1 VATVTRRARFPA
13 APAQG
18 EYDGGM
24 RLRWAL
30 PAGALAVAVA
40 ATVGARISVR
50 ALEQRAAVVLQ
61 QEAAAHGI
69 SIGATRVSWL
79 GPAVVRDLALT
90 TRTGARVTVDEARVS
105 WGLGGGR
112 EPRAHVRHV
121 ALRGV
126 RAQGGPLVV
135 EWPSADVD
143 VVSWLGAGYGEHVL
157 LRQSSGGQLEARWH
171 PRDDGGEVELSLAA
185 FDLSDVRVRWAAEP
199 LLTPGTWRGHVQ
211 VREVGQDIATEGT
224 LSAEAVRVSLPRSL
238 GLGRGE
244 YGVPTSLALAWEL
257 VRNGPALDLRRVS
270 ARLGG
275 IAVEGHGRLDQPEGL
290 PFFDFALRTRTEL
303 GPAFQTVGLR
313 LPDSVGADRLGT
325 ASLDVEASGPV
336 SRPADMRIVPRL
348 KYQSAPEAVEK
359 LQFLRR
365 PFRYRPEEMDG
376 LALDVREGTPDFIPL
391 AEVPPLFVRALL
403 ISEDAGFYGHP
414 GIDTA
419 EIPAALAANAERGS
433 AARGASTIT
442 QQLVK
447 NLFLSKDKSYG
458 RKVEEAALALIVDAA
473 VPKARLLEI
482 YLNVIE
488 WGPGLYGLVP
498 AARHYFGKRPD
509 ELTPKETAFLV
520 CVIPGPIRYHQAHAA
535 GHVGPGMEQLMVNL
549 LAKLRSVDALGE
561 DAYAQAVAEELRFAP
576 EVAPPPAPLTGVD

>member
-1 VATVTRRARFPA
+1 
-13 APAQG
+13 
-18 EYDGGM
+18 M

-40 ATVGARISVR
+40 ATVGARMSAR
-50 ALEQRAAVVLQ
+50 ALEQRAALVLQ
-61 QEAAAHGI
+61 RKAAARGI

-79 GPAVVRDLALT
+79 GPAVARDLALS

-121 ALRGV
+121 ALRGI
-126 RAQGGPLVV
+126 RAQRGPLVI

-143 VVSWLGAGYGEHVL
+143 VVSWQGAAYGERVL

-171 PRDDGGEVELSLAA
+171 PRDDGGEVELTLAA
-185 FDLSDVRVRWAAEP
+185 FDLSDVRIRWADDP
-199 LLTPGTWRGHVQ
+199 LVAPGTWRGHVQ
-211 VREVGQDIATEGT
+211 VRAAGGDVASMGS

-238 GLGRGE
+238 GLGHGG

-257 VRNGPALDLRRVS
+257 VRSGPAFDLRRVS

-290 PFFDFALRTRTEL
+290 LVFDLAVSTRTEL

-313 LPDSVGADRLGT
+313 LPDPVGADRLGT
-325 ASLDVEASGPV
+325 ASLDLEASGSV

-376 LALDVREGTPDFIPL
+376 LALDVREGAPDFIPL
-391 AEVPPLFVRALL
+391 ADVPPLFVRALL
-403 ISEDAGFYGHP
+403 LSEDAGFYGHP
-414 GIDTA
+414 GVDTA
-419 EIPAALAANAERGS
+419 EIPAAWAANAERGS

-482 YLNVIE
+482 YVNVIE

-520 CVIPGPIRYHQAHAA
+520 CVIPSPIRYHQAHVA

-561 DAYAQAVAEELRFAP
+561 DAYAQAVADELRFAP
-576 EVAPPPAPLTGVD
+576 EGAPVPAPLPVTD

>member
-1 VATVTRRARFPA
+1 
-13 APAQG
+13 
-18 EYDGGM
+18 M
-24 RLRWAL
+24 
-30 PAGALAVAVA
+30 
-40 ATVGARISVR
+40 SVR

-61 QEAAAHGI
+61 QKAAAHGI

-79 GPAVVRDLALT
+79 GPALVRDLALT
-90 TRTGARVTVDEARVS
+90 TRTGARVTVEEARVS

-126 RAQGGPLVV
+126 RAQRGPLVI
-135 EWPSADVD
+135 EWPSADLD
-143 VVSWLGAGYGEHVL
+143 VQAWQGGPYGERVV
-157 LRQSSGGQLEARWH
+157 LRQSSAGLLEASWR
-171 PRDDGGEVELSLAA
+171 PREDGGEAELSLAGI
-185 FDLSDVRVRWAAEP
+185 DLSSARIRWAAEP
-199 LLTPGTWRGHVQ
+199 LFAPGTWRGHVQ
-211 VREVGQDIATEGT
+211 VRATGDDVASRGS

-257 VRNGPALDLRRVS
+257 VRSGPALDLRRVS

-275 IAVEGHGRLDQPEGL
+275 IAVEGHGRLDQPDGL
-290 PFFDFALRTRTEL
+290 PFFDLAVSTRTEL

-313 LPDSVGADRLGT
+313 LPDPVGADRLGT

-348 KYQSAPEAVEK
+348 KYQSAPEAVER

-365 PFRYRPEEMDG
+365 PFRYRPEEMGG
-376 LALDVREGTPDFIPL
+376 LALDVREGAPDFIPL

-403 ISEDAGFYGHP
+403 LSEDAGFYGHP

-419 EIPAALAANAERGS
+419 EIPAAWAANAERGS
-433 AARGASTIT
+433 SARGASTIT

-498 AARHYFGKRPD
+498 AARHYFAKRPD

-520 CVIPGPIRYHQAHAA
+520 CVIPSPIRYHQAHVA
-535 GHVGPGMEQLMVNL
+535 GRVGPGMEQLMVNL
-549 LAKLRSVDALGE
+549 LAKLRSVDALSE

-576 EVAPPPAPLTGVD
+576 EGGPPPAPLTGID